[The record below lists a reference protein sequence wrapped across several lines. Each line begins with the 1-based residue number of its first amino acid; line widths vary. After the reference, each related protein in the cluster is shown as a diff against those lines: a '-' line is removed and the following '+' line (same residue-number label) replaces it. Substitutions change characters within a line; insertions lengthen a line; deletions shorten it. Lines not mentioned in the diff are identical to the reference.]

1 MQGPRSH
8 GQTLP
13 DLALAAPGIH
23 LASVTSTCIFSMKLF
38 SYFAFVTAL
47 LLFTTLAVY
56 FCTLV
61 LPGGRSQLGPPLLC
75 TSREVLQSCLFIALL
90 TTVPFAWV
98 FTSSSLL
105 SILGNF
111 PLIVD
116 CLSKSFPA
124 QFFAGKTCHL
134 CQPIFWVW
142 DRFYVYILNIRIPPL
157 QVPKHQQQ
165 CLLAGFLDP
174 PSACASRYISVGW

>member
-1 MQGPRSH
+1 M
-8 GQTLP
+8 L
-13 DLALAAPGIH
+13 
-23 LASVTSTCIFSMKLF
+23 VYC
-38 SYFAFVTAL
+38 FAYYC
-47 LLFTTLAVY
+47 AV
-56 FCTLV
+56 C
-61 LPGGRSQLGPPLLC
+61 LGFHFFL
-75 TSREVLQSCLFIALL
+75 
-90 TTVPFAWV
+90 
-98 FTSSSLL
+98 TSSSLL